1 MTRTIGRYDMDE
13 QSAIDTWTREYIG
26 GRYLNCFFKGYIELA
41 ISDGYRM
48 GYCRCEWNP
57 TVKKVKGEIW
67 LDDDHAKVP
76 QIFRDAVLWH
86 EFCHYWD
93 CVEMFHVDH
102 CTGFQRK
109 KWKKPAYALGD
120 LLLKF
125 IGWIWF
131 D

>member
-1 MTRTIGRYDMDE
+1 MSNTITDYPDE

-26 GRYLNCFFKGYIELA
+26 GKNLDCFFKGYIELA

-48 GYCRCEWNP
+48 GCCRCEWSP
-57 TVKKVKGEIW
+57 TVKKVKAEIW

-76 QIFRDAVLWH
+76 QFFRDAVLWH

-93 CVEMFHVDH
+93 CVESFHVDH
-102 CTGFQRK
+102 CMGFRRK
-109 KWKKPAYALGD
+109 KWRKPAYALGD